1 MMSTYFIDGEQIK
14 IGNTIELDSQLYA
27 NAIIDKNKDESL
39 CSITIAFLFILVYN
53 KYIK

>member
-1 MMSTYFIDGEQIK
+1 MFAFSYFLFHFITLLCESAAGRIGE
-14 IGNTIELDSQLYA
+14 
-27 NAIIDKNKDESL
+27 IDKNKKESL